1 MIFPPSISPFG
12 LLLGP
17 ERDDLERTPL
27 EELRLMHENERQ
39 RLGLTRTVGI
49 GAGITGALAAGRILL
64 K

>member
-12 LLLGP
+12 LLLGT